1 MFTVKLDNMNNAVE
15 IDAGSSNFID
25 FCEKEIGCDVIEI
38 VHPTRLRAPYA
49 IVIDDCGSVH
59 ELPVNPIA
67 SWLYG
72 MDAHGCPIL
81 GPALLV
87 KDVMTDSGPDVT
99 LLDADDVKI
108 VAELLM
114 RLGANFKPL
123 HPQDEA
129 KPKSD
134 LYEYRGDESTVRVE
148 LKETKTAFIIQKVMQ
163 TGKWIDPPLD
173 DVFRDTDKCIV
184 KKGGSKHALTF
195 WDGGFCLYPF
205 RAGVPFAFDLVKG
218 AKQ

>member
-1 MFTVKLDNMNNAVE
+1 LNIPVSAAHAEAATELRYVLHGTLHVLRVAAQIVHAAE
-15 IDAGSSNFID
+15 V
-25 FCEKEIGCDVIEI
+25 DVIA
-38 VHPTRLRAPYA
+38 VCAVA
-49 IVIDDCGSVH
+49 GK
-59 ELPVNPIA
+59 
-67 SWLYG
+67 
-72 MDAHGCPIL
+72 
-81 GPALLV
+81 PA
-87 KDVMTDSGPDVT
+87 
-99 LLDADDVKI
+99 
-108 VAELLM
+108 
-114 RLGANFKPL
+114 
-123 HPQDEA
+123 
-129 KPKSD
+129 
-134 LYEYRGDESTVRVE
+134 VRVE